1 MRFSAPN
8 PLDPQAP
15 GVVASVLRYWRSS
28 LLIVV
33 GFAAAAYAISGILPE
48 QYKATSLIKLT
59 DPYRDNVFSTGGALP
74 EDLERYTEAEA
85 TVMRSR
91 RVLQEVRKEVGASSV
106 RDIRSRITVD
116 SELVG
121 QLSVTATA
129 GTADGAAELANE
141 TIAAYRKV
149 TSGTTNRV
157 LTSQLEA
164 IQQSYLELDS
174 EIQGLAEEV
183 QRNPSDPILQADL
196 RASLNELASLN
207 GTANEIRVNAA
218 AFNDGI
224 RFYDPANA
232 PSSPTE
238 PQPLRN
244 AGVAALLG
252 LLVAGALSW
261 IRADRHRAA
270 DTSDTPA
277 VVLNTPLLGSVPEL
291 DPGAELSA
299 LRDAD
304 SPLAESYQFVTA
316 SLAYVFRFGVLL
328 VTSAERGDG
337 KTISAASIAAAAARD
352 GTRVALVDADARA
365 FGLTRRLL
373 GESTPRVQ
381 GLTDLAD
388 NGAGQADV
396 GRLLALSEE
405 VTLPF
410 VPAGSH
416 QADVGSLFRTKGMA
430 NAVQGLREAYD
441 LVVVDCPSLL
451 SVADVASLAVQ
462 ADGIIVVVSRGTPID
477 TLEAVRQRLDL
488 VPAPLIGYVF
498 THDRGGAK
506 PYLAAPPMPSHL
518 GRSAGGRPFR
528 RRQPKSPAPPTNGGR
543 RHKPIDLT
551 TEGNGRAGHT
561 EPSHEVKD
569 TP

>member
-1 MRFSAPN
+1 M
-8 PLDPQAP
+8 
-15 GVVASVLRYWRSS
+15 VASMLRYWRSS

-48 QYKATSLIKLT
+48 QYQATSLIKLT

-91 RVLQEVRKEVGASSV
+91 RVMREVRQEVGGLSV
-106 RDIRSRITVD
+106 ADIRSRISVD

-129 GTADGAAELANE
+129 GTADGAAELANA
-141 TIAAYRKV
+141 TIAAYRQI
-149 TSGTTNRV
+149 TSESTNRV

-164 IQQSYLELDS
+164 IQQSYLELEA
-174 EIQGLAEEV
+174 EIERLAEQV
-183 QRNPSDPILQADL
+183 ARDPTDRIQQADL
-196 RASLNELASLN
+196 QAALNEIASLN
-207 GTANEIRVNAA
+207 GTANQIRVNSA
-218 AFNDGI
+218 AFNDGV
-224 RFYDPANA
+224 RFYDGANA

-238 PQPLRN
+238 PQPIRN
-244 AGVAALLG
+244 AGVAGLLG

-270 DTSDTPA
+270 DTSATPA

-352 GTRVALVDADARA
+352 GTRVVLVDADARA
-365 FGLTRRLL
+365 FVLTRRLL

-388 NGAGQADV
+388 HGAGQADV
-396 GRLLALSEE
+396 GRLLALSED

-441 LVVVDCPSLL
+441 LVVVDCPSML

-462 ADGIIVVVSRGTPID
+462 ADGIVVVVSRGTPID

-506 PYLAAPPMPSHL
+506 PYLATPPMPSHL
-518 GRSAGGRPFR
+518 SRSSSGGRPFR
-528 RRQPKSPAPPTNGGR
+528 RRQPKAPPTPTNGGR
-543 RHKPIDLT
+543 RHEPIELN
-551 TEGNGRAGHT
+551 EGNGRGRT